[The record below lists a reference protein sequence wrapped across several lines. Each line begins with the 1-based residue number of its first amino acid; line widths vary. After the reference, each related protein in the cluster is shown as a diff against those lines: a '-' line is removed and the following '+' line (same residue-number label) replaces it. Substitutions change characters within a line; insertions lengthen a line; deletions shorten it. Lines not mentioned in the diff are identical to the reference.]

1 MKVTEQYNEQE
12 FLNNAVEAATKI
24 REIYHIFGGYG
35 YTSSPEE
42 GTLLGDVYARVWD
55 MISLYLAS
63 ITGKDPHSD
72 ELNDI
77 THEAM
82 HMDKE
87 EIRDFIKKYGDV
99 TIDIGGGMK

>member
-1 MKVTEQYNEQE
+1 MKKTEYEQT
-12 FLNNAVEAATKI
+12 FLENANEAATKI
-24 REIYHIFGGYG
+24 REIYHMFGGYG
-35 YTSSPEE
+35 NRSSPE
-42 GTLLGDVYARVWD
+42 GGLLGDVYECVWD

-87 EIRDFIKKYGDV
+87 EIGDFIKKYGDV